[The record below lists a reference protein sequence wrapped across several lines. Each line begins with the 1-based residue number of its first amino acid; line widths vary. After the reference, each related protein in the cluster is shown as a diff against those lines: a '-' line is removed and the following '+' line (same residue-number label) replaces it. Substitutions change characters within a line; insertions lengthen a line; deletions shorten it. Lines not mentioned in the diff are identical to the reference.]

1 MKNKNISFSFSF
13 VTKETNSNELPKLN
27 PKKLVRKVIFQSKF
41 QNLDIVLN
49 LVNNSFNNSLFSS
62 HFPSRSKNAIITPIF
77 KKKDRDNVK
86 NHRPGSI
93 LPNLSKIYERCMYIQ
108 TYEYLNKILSKWQCG
123 KGLVRSTVFS

>member
-93 LPNLSKIYERCMYIQ
+93 LPNHRKYM
-108 TYEYLNKILSKWQCG
+108 
-123 KGLVRSTVFS
+123 KGVCTFKLMNTSIKFFQNGNAAKV